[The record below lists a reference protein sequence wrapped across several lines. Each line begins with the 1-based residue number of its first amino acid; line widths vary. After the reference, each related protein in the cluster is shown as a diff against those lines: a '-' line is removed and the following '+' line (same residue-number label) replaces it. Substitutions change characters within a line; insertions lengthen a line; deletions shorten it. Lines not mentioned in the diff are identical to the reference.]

1 VSLEDNIRALER
13 TPVLADIGR
22 EALRLLAFSIEQKR
36 LGPREVLFGIG
47 DEADCAYVVVSG
59 RIGLAGQSGEVRMVG
74 PGTLIGEMALV
85 VPTTRPCDA
94 LAADSA
100 HLLVIPRTLFRRVLE
115 EFPQIAQVLR
125 QRLVA
130 KMREEFEGLEQIR
143 ESLSRLP
150 GG

>member
-13 TPVLADIGR
+13 TPVLADLGR

-36 LGPREVLFGIG
+36 LAPREVLFAMG

-59 RIGLAGQSGEVRMVG
+59 RIGLADAKGEVRMVG
-74 PGTLIGEMALV
+74 AGTLIGEIALV

-94 LAADSA
+94 LASDNS
-100 HLLVIPRTLFRRVLE
+100 HLLVIPRALFRRVLE

-130 KMREEFEGLEQIR
+130 KMRAEAEGLEQIR
-143 ESLSRLP
+143 DSLSRLP